1 MRSVRKRG
9 GDVWFYTCFQK
20 KFVSVIS
27 LVLGGKFG
35 VGFKGEEMSKVQV
48 VVVRVLCR

>member
-1 MRSVRKRG
+1 MFGFILVFRKNS
-9 GDVWFYTCFQK
+9 
-20 KFVSVIS
+20 VSVIS